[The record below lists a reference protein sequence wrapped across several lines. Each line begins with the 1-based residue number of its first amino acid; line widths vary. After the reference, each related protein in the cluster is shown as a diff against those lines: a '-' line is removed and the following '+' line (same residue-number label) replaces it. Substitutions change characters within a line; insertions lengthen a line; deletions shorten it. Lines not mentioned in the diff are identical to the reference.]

1 MSNDQTAPDTT
12 GQTGNIGQ
20 SGDLDQD
27 SQASAS
33 DIKHDDN
40 TPIITF

>member
-1 MSNDQTAPDTT
+1 MSNDQTEPDTT

-27 SQASAS
+27 SQAT

-40 TPIITF
+40 TAIITFF